1 MKHSTTT
8 PAVFKF
14 FPWLRMFAAA
24 AIFAAAGA
32 AHAQIIEE
40 EDDGAYSAKSKG
52 DFFGTLSGTGSAGT
66 GVQHTYGSVQ
76 LGFDMPFA
84 RERGRVYFN
93 GLASSSDLTV
103 SRVLTD
109 AAKRNPM
116 PDEDGNPEPETD
128 DLTVRDDTSIVNDA
142 FVQFDLLRN
151 LEVTAGRRRVNWGQ
165 FELLS
170 PISLS
175 LPVSLQSADA
185 VTDKIATLFAQDQ
198 VALTWFPT
206 PRMEISGYYF
216 NSVQLDP
223 LFESVLSGG
232 SQPEGATDDIYNV
245 DPATVASMRL
255 TQEEVLAPDNDL
267 TDHEHGA
274 LRVVFYNNWGTLG
287 FTYHDTNDSL
297 GFESKNARLACAGD
311 IDAAVAGGTT
321 VRGEGRKRE
330 LTSVDGRVAGVGANP
345 TPAGT
350 PAGSCVRTTNNV
362 RVLPSDD
369 PKHVQDAK
377 AEIYNVFS
385 NANLFPTENY
395 GIELAIPRGDWVWK
409 FEMLYS
415 DTTVD
420 LQAFSSAI
428 LVNAQG
434 EAEGNPDDT
443 LAQARLDYYRAIN
456 QRTGFNKAGLPNAGS
471 LSMDATRTIT
481 AIGADTDGDK
491 WRLNLTMLYLN
502 ETWEDESLRKLQDAA
517 EGADEGAGATFAPAF
532 NVARYLDPD
541 KNREIGVLGGFVGT
555 YFGLAVY
562 RSSLINEK
570 FRWTIGLE
578 AVSNLRDELAAE
590 SQSIRYELEDEI
602 SFGARLSVIYDF

>member
-1 MKHSTTT
+1 MKHTAT
-8 PAVFKF
+8 PTAVKF
-14 FPWLRMFAAA
+14 PAWLRMSAAA
-24 AIFAAAGA
+24 AFFAAFG
-32 AHAQIIEE
+32 AHAQIIE
-40 EDDGAYSAKSKG
+40 EDDGAYSAKPKG
-52 DFFGTLSGTGSAGT
+52 DFFGTLSGTGSVGT
-66 GVQHTYGSVQ
+66 GVTHSYGSLQ

-103 SRVLTD
+103 ERTLTD

-170 PISLS
+170 PVSLS

-232 SQPEGATDDIYNV
+232 SQPEGATDDIYNY
-245 DPATVASMRL
+245 DPATASGRL
-255 TQEEVLAPDNDL
+255 TQSEVLAPDNDL

-297 GFESKNARLACAGD
+297 GFESKNARLACAGP
-311 IDAAVAGGTT
+311 IGTDGT
-321 VRGEGRKRE
+321 PTRGEGRKVE
-330 LTSVDGRVAGVGANP
+330 LIGPDSRIASVGGTNASSATNP
-345 TPAGT
+345 V
-350 PAGSCVRTTNNV
+350 GSCVRTTADV
-362 RVLPSDD
+362 TVLPSDH
-369 PKHVQDAK
+369 PKAANAANKK

-395 GIELAIPRGDWVWK
+395 GIELAFPRGDWVWK

-428 LVNAQG
+428 LVDPATGMASGNA
-434 EAEGNPDDT
+434 DDT

-456 QRTGFNKAGLPNAGS
+456 NRKGFNKAGLPNAGS
-471 LSMDATRTIT
+471 LSMDATRTIS

-491 WRLNLTMLYLN
+491 WRLNLTLLYLN

-541 KNREIGVLGGFVGT
+541 KNREVGLLGGFVGT
-555 YFGLAVY
+555 YFGLALY
-562 RSSLINEK
+562 RTSLIREK

-590 SQSIRYELEDEI
+590 SQSIRYELKDEI

>member
-1 MKHSTTT
+1 MKHTAT
-8 PAVFKF
+8 PTAVKF
-14 FPWLRMFAAA
+14 PAWLRMSAAA
-24 AIFAAAGA
+24 AIFAAFG
-32 AHAQIIEE
+32 AHAQIIE
-40 EDDGAYSAKSKG
+40 EDDGAYSAKPKG
-52 DFFGTLSGTGSAGT
+52 DFFGTLSGTGSVGT
-66 GVQHTYGSVQ
+66 GVTHSYGSLQ

-103 SRVLTD
+103 ERTLTD

-245 DPATVASMRL
+245 NLATASGRI
-255 TQEEVLAPDNDL
+255 TQDEVLAPDNDL

-297 GFESKNARLACAGD
+297 GFESKNARLACNGT
-311 IDAAVAGGTT
+311 IDAIVAEDPSV

-330 LTSVDGRVAGVGANP
+330 LIGLDPRVETG
-345 TPAGT
+345 AGT
-350 PAGSCVRTTNNV
+350 AARPTGSCVQTTSSNV
-362 RVLPSDD
+362 AVLPSTH
-369 PKHVQDAK
+369 PKAMNGK

-395 GIELAIPRGDWVWK
+395 GIELAFPRGDWVWK

-428 LVNAQG
+428 LVDENGRAD
-434 EAEGNPDDT
+434 GNPDDT

-456 QRTGFNKAGLPNAGS
+456 NRKGFNKAGLPNAGS
-471 LSMDATRTIT
+471 LSMDATRTIS

-491 WRLNLTMLYLN
+491 WRLNLTLLYLN

-541 KNREIGVLGGFVGT
+541 KNREVGLLGGFVGT
-555 YFGLAVY
+555 YFGLALY
-562 RSSLINEK
+562 RTSLIREK

-590 SQSIRYELEDEI
+590 SQSIRYELKDEI

>member
-1 MKHSTTT
+1 
-8 PAVFKF
+8 
-14 FPWLRMFAAA
+14 
-24 AIFAAAGA
+24 
-32 AHAQIIEE
+32 
-40 EDDGAYSAKSKG
+40 
-52 DFFGTLSGTGSAGT
+52 
-66 GVQHTYGSVQ
+66 
-76 LGFDMPFA
+76 
-84 RERGRVYFN
+84 
-93 GLASSSDLTV
+93 
-103 SRVLTD
+103 
-109 AAKRNPM
+109 
-116 PDEDGNPEPETD
+116 
-128 DLTVRDDTSIVNDA
+128 
-142 FVQFDLLRN
+142 
-151 LEVTAGRRRVNWGQ
+151 
-165 FELLS
+165 
-170 PISLS
+170 
-175 LPVSLQSADA
+175 
-185 VTDKIATLFAQDQ
+185 
-198 VALTWFPT
+198 
-206 PRMEISGYYF
+206 
-216 NSVQLDP
+216 
-223 LFESVLSGG
+223 
-232 SQPEGATDDIYNV
+232 
-245 DPATVASMRL
+245 
-255 TQEEVLAPDNDL
+255 
-267 TDHEHGA
+267 
-274 LRVVFYNNWGTLG
+274 VVFYNNWGTLG

-297 GFESKNARLACAGD
+297 GFESKNARLACSGTLATAAAAG
-311 IDAAVAGGTT
+311 TPT
-321 VRGEGRKRE
+321 RGEGRKTE
-330 LTSVDGRVAGVGANP
+330 LIGPDARVQKAP
-345 TPAGT
+345 GT
-350 PAGSCVRTTNNV
+350 AARPVGSCEQTAQNV
-362 RVLPSDD
+362 QVLPTGH
-369 PKHVQDAK
+369 PQRKAGNK

-456 QRTGFNKAGLPNAGS
+456 NRKGFNKAGLPNAGS